1 MLHQLLAR
9 KPIEPEGHVDAGEP
23 VEGSLEGEA
32 AVLACLYLFWQPFVE
47 HWRIFVGW
55 TLFGLVVYFGYGYR
69 HSRLRAGLKDREA
82 Q

>member
-9 KPIEPEGHVDAGEP
+9 KPIEPAGHVDAGEP

-47 HWRIFVGW
+47 HGRISSAGRCSGW
-55 TLFGLVVYFGYGYR
+55 WCTSAMAIATAACAPG
-69 HSRLRAGLKDREA
+69 
-82 Q
+82 